1 MPSLRRLS
9 LLLAL
14 ALSAPLS
21 GQLSTSLVAVRQSRN
36 FRTLSDTGWNQ
47 ALHRAESPGRD
58 HLV

>member
-21 GQLSTSLVAVRQSRN
+21 AHAIHFSAQ
-36 FRTLSDTGWNQ
+36 
-47 ALHRAESPGRD
+47 
-58 HLV
+58 